1 MDAKA
6 EARGLTAPRI
16 RVILATR
23 RLLQEQ
29 RQEFAA
35 LVHASTYAEDTQES
49 TKESAHVVSADV
61 QGPHGEQTVEANGD
75 DRTLGSWPTPCL
87 SRPSFYG
94 CVLTTPEPFKTTY
107 GVTTQRW
114 SVIMKRYSHIRHL
127 IESSDSLMSQTTV
140 KLFDNNHTLTLTV
153 RGHIER
159 WLSTREICGAAEK
172 IAGYETMEGAQLVGG
187 LWRLYAKSRAAQT
200 ALLAEGLTLRGR
212 KIPLYDH
219 NPFIVDGQGENTTP
233 TTRVTI
239 KGIPLSADDRDIVK
253 SLERF
258 GCKLRSAVM
267 YEKDRDEDKKLT
279 RWENGNRFVFIEIP
293 AEPLPVKLTFGNFR
307 GIVKHRERHYRKPED
322 MTCGKCLLEGHY
334 SKICPNDI
342 VCRDCGLSGH
352 KRGDP
357 DCQFLA
363 PEHQNAEITS
373 PSAED
378 VIEQSFRMY
387 VEKEPA
393 AETSPGTSGNNDGC
407 MPKYGAIKI
416 VRRWMKF

>member
-1 MDAKA
+1 MGEEDKMA
-6 EARGLTAPRI
+6 
-16 RVILATR
+16 
-23 RLLQEQ
+23 
-29 RQEFAA
+29 
-35 LVHASTYAEDTQES
+35 TYAS
-49 TKESAHVVSADV
+49 
-61 QGPHGEQTVEANGD
+61 
-75 DRTLGSWPTPCL
+75 
-87 SRPSFYG
+87 
-94 CVLTTPEPFKTTY
+94 
-107 GVTTQRW
+107 VTTTTTRPAD
-114 SVIMKRYSHIRHL
+114 STMPMVKPVYMKYS
-127 IESSDSLMSQTTV
+127 EATT
-140 KLFDNNHTLTLTV
+140 
-153 RGHIER
+153 RGER

-187 LWRLYAKSRAAQT
+187 LWRLYAKSRAART

-279 RWENGNRFVFIEIP
+279 RWKNGNRFVFIEIP
-293 AEPLPVKLTFGNFR
+293 AEPLPAKMTFCNFR
-307 GIVKHRERHYRKPED
+307 GVVKHREQHYRKPED
-322 MTCGKCLLEGHY
+322 MTCGKCLLKGHY

-342 VCRDCGLSGH
+342 VCRDCGMSGH
-352 KRGDP
+352 P
-357 DCQFLA
+357 DCQFLTA
-363 PEHQNAEITS
+363 QHREAEIPS

-378 VIEQSFRMY
+378 VIERSFRLY

-393 AETSPGTSGNNDGC
+393 ATTSPGTSGNNEGC
-407 MPKYGAIKI
+407 HNNSTTEVNQTTSGAPAEQHGSPKSTPPTSVNKKG
-416 VRRWMKF
+416 RRRSRPTTRQHKEGPSASEQDDALTRMMKEARRRAVPASTPRKRGLSPTNDSSPPTSQKKARGTAVDNNT